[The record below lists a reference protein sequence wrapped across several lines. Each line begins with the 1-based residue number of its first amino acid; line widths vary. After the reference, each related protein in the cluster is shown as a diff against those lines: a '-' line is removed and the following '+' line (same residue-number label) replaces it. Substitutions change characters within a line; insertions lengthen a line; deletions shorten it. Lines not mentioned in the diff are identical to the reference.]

1 MQILEILDSLDIL
14 EILERLE
21 ILDSLE
27 ILYSLEILVSLEN
40 LWITQP
46 STTFI
51 IFRKTQ
57 LFGRFSR
64 YRNVLVLPW

>member
-1 MQILEILDSLDIL
+1 MQILEILDSLDIF

-21 ILDSLE
+21 ILDSLD
-27 ILYSLEILVSLEN
+27 SLEILYSLEN

-51 IFRKTQ
+51 IFGKTQ
-57 LFGRFSR
+57 LFGRYSR
-64 YRNVLVLPW
+64 YPNVLVLPW